1 MAEPPHNSERR
12 DLTGQVLA
20 NRYRIVDLIGEGA
33 MGQVWR
39 GMPVNGGAPVAI
51 KVVHANLST
60 NATVIGRFKSE
71 AMAASR
77 LIHPNT
83 VRVLDFGEA
92 PGRMLYMVME
102 YLRGQNLDALLER
115 IGRLSEKRT
124 LAIGVQI
131 LDALVAAHRNNIIH
145 RDLKPENVMLVK
157 GDTGEE
163 QVKVLDFGIAKV
175 LDPLSPDDPTGIMT
189 LTRAGAVVGTPA
201 YMSPE
206 QATGERI
213 DPRSDIFS
221 AGVTLYHMI
230 TGIKPFRAQTLVGLL
245 QQVISV
251 DPPRVSSCISTVD
264 PRVEAIIHCA
274 LQKQAEHRF
283 QTAQQMRAALQ
294 HVIESSGRGLNMAAT
309 PIPNTMANTVAPPPA
324 LSGPPAP
331 TPAVGRG
338 AAVAPP
344 PPGRLRS
351 RASNISGSHGGMS
364 ASPMPS
370 LGVQTF
376 YTDTGTLDTPD
387 FTRGPRRRMLAIVA
401 GVSALAGGG
410 FLMRWASSAGPSV
423 GELTRRVDIDAWG
436 AAESYALEHF
446 DFFARLPETGDLI
459 RRSLA
464 MRRMHFAD
472 VWRQRGLRHD
482 PAATVEPG
490 YWRGEAKF
498 PDRPERYRFTLVIE
512 SVTPLTV
519 RGYSDWPGL
528 GVRVKTE
535 GYRDGNHLLLWDCAY
550 LFQGRSSMGFTL
562 FDKKSLFL
570 DGDRLMGF
578 EGPYRA
584 VIEGQRVP
592 NP

>member
-1 MAEPPHNSERR
+1 MAEPPHNAERR
-12 DLTGQVLA
+12 DLTGQILA

-39 GMPVNGGAPVAI
+39 GTPVTGGVPVAI
-51 KVVHANLST
+51 KVVHANLAT
-60 NATVIGRFKSE
+60 NATVTGRFKSE

-92 PGRMLYMVME
+92 PGRMLYIVME

-115 IGRLSEKRT
+115 IGRLSERRT
-124 LAIGVQI
+124 LRIGVQI
-131 LDALVAAHRNNIIH
+131 LDALVAAHQNNIIH

-157 GDTGEE
+157 DEQGEE

-175 LDPLSPDDPTGIMT
+175 LDPLHPDDPTGIMT

-213 DPRSDIFS
+213 DPRSDVFS

-251 DPPRVSSCISTVD
+251 DPLPVSSCISTVD
-264 PRVEAIIHCA
+264 PRLEAIIHCA
-274 LQKQAEHRF
+274 LQKQAEYRF
-283 QTAQQMRAALQ
+283 QTARDMRTALQ
-294 HVIESSGRGLNMAAT
+294 QVIDAGDRGLSMSAT
-309 PIPNTMANTVAPPPA
+309 PVPVAPPP
-324 LSGPPAP
+324 PPPLPPPSAP
-331 TPAVGRG
+331 MAAVGR
-338 AAVAPP
+338 AAVVSPP

-370 LGVQTF
+370 LGSQTF
-376 YTDTGTLDTPD
+376 HTGTLDTPD
-387 FTRGPRRRMLAIVA
+387 FTRGPRRRMLA
-401 GVSALAGGG
+401 ALGAVGALGAGGL
-410 FLMRWASSAGPSV
+410 LMRWAIGSGPSLS
-423 GELTRRVDIDAWG
+423 ELTRQVEIDAWG
-436 AAESYALEHF
+436 SAESYALEHF
-446 DFFARLPETGDLI
+446 DFFARLPETGDLV
-459 RRSLA
+459 RRALA
-464 MRRMHFAD
+464 MRRDHFAD
-472 VWRQRGLRHD
+472 VWRERGARHD
-482 PAATVEPG
+482 PTLKVEPG
-490 YWRGEAKF
+490 EWRAEAKF
-498 PDRPERYRFTLVIE
+498 PDRPESYRFKLVIE

-550 LFQGRSSMGFTL
+550 LFQGRSSVGFTL
-562 FDKKSLFL
+562 YDKKSLFL
-570 DGDRLMGF
+570 MGDRLMGF
-578 EGPYRA
+578 EGPYRV
-584 VIEGQRVP
+584 VIEGSRAP